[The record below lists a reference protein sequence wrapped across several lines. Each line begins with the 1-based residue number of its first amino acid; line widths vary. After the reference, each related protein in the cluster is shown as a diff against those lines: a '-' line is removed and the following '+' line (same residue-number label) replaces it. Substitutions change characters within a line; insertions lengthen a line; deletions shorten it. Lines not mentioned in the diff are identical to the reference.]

1 MIYVSLHYYTKPK
14 GTFSWSF
21 DLMFLLLKTVTLN
34 ASRIKVIFILYSLS
48 HNMAS
53 GCMIQKNY
61 FIQFILLSA
70 KFAWII
76 FSASLHFYNKI
87 LNVGKSREK
96 GCPLDILD
104 SITKNHDADFLFYR
118 ALWEDTP
125 SSQESPATQFM
136 S

>member
-53 GCMIQKNY
+53 GCMIQKNN
-61 FIQFILLSA
+61 FIQLVSLSA
-70 KFAWII
+70 KVVWII

-96 GCPLDILD
+96 VCPVDILD
-104 SITKNHDADFLFYR
+104 SITKNYDADYFYR
-118 ALWEDTP
+118 ELWEDTP